1 MWVIAG
7 IGAFA
12 VARLIRAGRPRGWL
26 IEGTVALLV
35 ALAAGLA
42 ATALDFGGWEE
53 PDWRAGAFAFA
64 AALAAT
70 GLARAIGLMRR

>member
-1 MWVIAG
+1 MWVVAG

-12 VARLIRAGRPRGWL
+12 VARLIRAGRHRWL
-26 IEGTVALLV
+26 IEAALALIV

-53 PDWRAGAFAFA
+53 PDWRAGTFAFA
-64 AALAAT
+64 AAFAAT
-70 GLARAIGLMRR
+70 GLARAIGLVRR

>member
-1 MWVIAG
+1 MWVVAG

-12 VARLIRAGRPRGWL
+12 VARLIRAGRPHRWL
-26 IEGTVALLV
+26 IEAALALIV

-53 PDWRAGAFAFA
+53 PDWRAGTFAFA
-64 AALAAT
+64 AAFAAT
-70 GLARAIGLMRR
+70 GLARAIGLVRR

>member
-1 MWVIAG
+1 MWVVAG

-12 VARLIRAGRPRGWL
+12 VARLSRAGRHRWL
-26 IEGTVALLV
+26 IEAALALIV

-53 PDWRAGAFAFA
+53 PDWRAGTFAFA
-64 AALAAT
+64 AAFAAT
-70 GLARAIGLMRR
+70 GLARAIGLVRR